1 MRAGFIGAFA
11 VVLLFTAAMFAQS
24 SLSVPEP
31 PTPPSAQMTQ
41 RAFDE
46 IMRHLIYEEDSRDVR
61 RQTRLI

>member
-1 MRAGFIGAFA
+1 MRAGFIGALA

-31 PTPPSAQMTQ
+31 PTPAQMTQ